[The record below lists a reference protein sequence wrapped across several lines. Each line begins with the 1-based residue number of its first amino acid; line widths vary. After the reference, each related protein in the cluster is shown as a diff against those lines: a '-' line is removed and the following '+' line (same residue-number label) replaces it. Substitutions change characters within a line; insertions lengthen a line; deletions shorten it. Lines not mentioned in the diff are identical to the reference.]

1 MANTVISMDAASKAL
16 DEGITGLLD
25 AETDAASVKIF
36 DSVDAEI
43 VEITLQ
49 DPSFGTAATDGET
62 PASAKISVEGKP
74 SDTATATKTAD
85 YYEAYDGMGVKV
97 IEGTCGEAAS
107 GAEMILNT
115 TNIES
120 GAIVTI
126 ESWDIFMPT
135 QAA

>member
-25 AETDAASVKIF
+25 ADTDAASVKIF
-36 DSVDAEI
+36 DSEDEEI

-62 PASAKISVEGKP
+62 PASAKISVEGEP
-74 SDTATATKTAD
+74 SGTATATATAD
-85 YYEAYDGMGVKV
+85 HYEAYDGSGVKV

-126 ESWDIFMPT
+126 ESWDVFMPT